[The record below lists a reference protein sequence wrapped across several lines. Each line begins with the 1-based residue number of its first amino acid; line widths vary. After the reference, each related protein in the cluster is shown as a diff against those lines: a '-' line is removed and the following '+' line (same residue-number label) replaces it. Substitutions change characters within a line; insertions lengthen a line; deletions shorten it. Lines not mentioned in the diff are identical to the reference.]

1 MKKIIIR
8 IFLLITF
15 VCTICVAQ
23 IKKADAALYLDNPV
37 ELRGVWVATV
47 SNIDIARQ
55 SNTSAQSI
63 QTYKDRLTAILN
75 KMENYGMN
83 AMFFQVRP
91 SNDAFYQSSYNPWS
105 EYFVGR
111 GVNPGWDMLT
121 WLANECHKRGIQLHA
136 WLNPYRV
143 TGSSA
148 YDYSHDTLEEINN
161 VKKAL
166 RASIRGTGQNINN
179 PILIENDEEFLEEIV
194 AGAEDKLV
202 LNPARQV
209 TIDHITNTIN
219 ELITNYELDGI
230 HFDDYFYPSGG
241 IEQGVEQKDYAAY
254 KAGGGTLDIKNWR
267 RENVNKMVKAVSDLV
282 ADFNETHERYVAFG
296 ISPAAVWAPGT
307 ESCNDSRAQEG
318 GMNVSCGSYSSY
330 NDLYADTRKWVSEE
344 WIDYILPQDYFPMG
358 GNYEQIVSWWAD
370 EVAKTSG
377 VKLYVGTGLYRFSS
391 GSGVWTDPEEINN
404 QMDYVLSKPAI
415 RRNVSGYVMFS
426 YRNLSSSQATPKAAA
441 TKLQVRW
448 KAGALLPTY
457 GTSTKQV
464 DFSNGGLNL
473 QVFKLNTDSGLKY
486 SVQFKQVPNANG
498 YVIYAVNKG
507 ETPNFA
513 SNDTILSKAYNQSTD
528 TTRKNYSTTQY
539 AVNKYDFYLRVYDLN
554 NNVVK
559 TEKIDFD
566 HCEENPGPQ
575 VSISSNISKC
585 DVGDPIM
592 LNIKAVSVFE
602 LPLTVTLY
610 VSHDNEEYG
619 RESYELTLD
628 ENYEAHYEYETFR
641 DEVISFKVEATDKD
655 KVASAVTSTI
665 KVGKGT
671 QESGGNTQPDDNPTP
686 NPSKSSSCPF
696 GAFMLLP
703 LMAAGMLLAIRKREH

>member
-1 MKKIIIR
+1 MKKIISR
-8 IFLLITF
+8 ILLVIALVLTIGF
-15 VCTICVAQ
+15 VSSAKVNAVV
-23 IKKADAALYLDNPV
+23 YSDNPV
-37 ELRGVWVATV
+37 ELHGVWVATV
-47 SNIDIARQ
+47 SNIDIAKQ
-55 SNTSAQSI
+55 GGTSAQAI
-63 QTYKDRLTAILN
+63 QTYKDRLTTILN
-75 KMENYGMN
+75 KMENFGMN

-91 SNDAFYQSSYNPWS
+91 ANDAFYESAYNPWS

-111 GVNPGWDMLT
+111 GVNPGWDMLS
-121 WLANECHKRGIQLHA
+121 WLATECHKRGIQLHA

-143 TGSSA
+143 TGSNV
-148 YDYSHDTLEEINN
+148 YDFKKDSLESINN

-166 RASIRGTGQNINN
+166 RASIKGTGQNINN

-202 LNPARQV
+202 LNPARQA
-209 TIDHITNTIN
+209 TIDHITNTIS
-219 ELITNYELDGI
+219 ELINNYDLDGI

-254 KAGGGTLDIKNWR
+254 KANGGSLDIKNWR
-267 RENVNKMVKAVSDLV
+267 RDNVDRMVKAVSDLV
-282 ADFNETHERYVAFG
+282 ADYNQTHDRYVAFG

-330 NDLYADTRKWVSEE
+330 NDLYADTRKWVSNE
-344 WIDYILPQDYFPMG
+344 WLDYILPQDYFPMG

-370 EVAKTSG
+370 EVAKTSK

-404 QMDYVLSKPAI
+404 QMDYVLSKPSI

-426 YRNLSSSQATPKAAA
+426 YRNLLSSQATPKAAA

-448 KAGALLPTY
+448 KSGALLPTY
-457 GTSTKQV
+457 GVSTKTV
-464 DFSNGGLNL
+464 DFSNGGLDL
-473 QVFKLNTDSGLKY
+473 QVFKLNTDSGVKY
-486 SVQFKQVPNANG
+486 SVQFKQVANANG
-498 YVIYAVNKG
+498 YVIYAVTKG
-507 ETPNFA
+507 VTPDFA
-513 SNDTILSKAYNQSTD
+513 SSDTIMSKVYNQTID
-528 TTRKNYSTTQY
+528 TSRRNYTMTQ
-539 AVNKYDFYLRVYDLN
+539 AGVNKYDFYLRVFDLN

-559 TEKIDFD
+559 TELIDFD

-575 VSISSNISKC
+575 VSISSNVTKC
-585 DVGDPIM
+585 DKGDVIM

-610 VSHDNEEYG
+610 VNHDNEGFGNEHYDI
-619 RESYELTLD
+619 TLD

-655 KVASAVTSTI
+655 KTASETTQVI

-671 QESGGNTQPDDNPTP
+671 QTPEINPGGGENN
-686 NPSKSSSCPF
+686 NGGGSKSMCSF
-696 GAFMLLP
+696 GSLILLP
-703 LMAAGMLLAIRKREH
+703 LLASCALLIIRKREH

>member
-1 MKKIIIR
+1 MKKIISR
-8 IFLLITF
+8 LLLVVALVLTIGF
-15 VCTICVAQ
+15 VSTVKSEAVVYS
-23 IKKADAALYLDNPV
+23 DSPV

-47 SNIDIARQ
+47 SNIDIAKQ
-55 SNTSAQSI
+55 SNTSAQGI

-91 SNDAFYQSSYNPWS
+91 SNDAFYNSAYNPWS
-105 EYFVGR
+105 EYFVGQ
-111 GVNPGWDMLT
+111 GINPGWDMLS
-121 WLANECHKRGIQLHA
+121 WLADECHKRGIQLHA

-143 TGSSA
+143 TGSNV
-148 YDYSHDTLEEINN
+148 YDFKRDTLEEINA
-161 VKKAL
+161 VKKNL
-166 RASIRGTGQNINN
+166 RASIRNSGQKVNN

-254 KAGGGTLDIKNWR
+254 TQNGGTLDIKNWR
-267 RENVNKMVKAVSDLV
+267 RDNVNRMVKAVSDLV
-282 ADFNETHERYVAFG
+282 ADFNETHDRYVAFG
-296 ISPAAVWAPGT
+296 ISPAAVWAPST
-307 ESCNDSRAQEG
+307 ERCSDSRGQEG
-318 GMNVSCGSYSSY
+318 GMDVACGSYSSY

-358 GNYEQIVSWWAD
+358 GNYEQIVSWWAS
-370 EVAKTSG
+370 EVAKTNG

-404 QMDYVLSKPAI
+404 QFDYVLSKPAI

-448 KAGALLPTY
+448 KTGALLPTY
-457 GTSTKQV
+457 KTSTKQV
-464 DFSNGGLNL
+464 DFSNGGLDL
-473 QVFKLNTDSGLKY
+473 KYFRLNTDSGVKY
-486 SVQFKQVPNANG
+486 SVQFKQLPNANG

-507 ETPNFA
+507 TTPDFT
-513 SNDTILSKAYNQSTD
+513 SSETILSKVYNQSTI
-528 TTRKNYSTTQY
+528 TGRINYTTTQT
-539 AVNKYDFYLRVYDLN
+539 AVNNRDFYIRVFDLN

-559 TEKIDFD
+559 TEKLDFNN
-566 HCEENPGPQ
+566 CEDNPGPQ
-575 VSISSNISKC
+575 VTITTNVNKC

-602 LPLTVTLY
+602 LPLTVTLF

-628 ENYEAHYEYETFR
+628 ENYEAHYEYGTFR
-641 DEVISFKVEATDKD
+641 DEVISFKVEATDRD
-655 KVASAVTSTI
+655 KTASDVTPSI
-665 KVGKGT
+665 KVGNGT
-671 QESGGNTQPDDNPTP
+671 QTDVNPPSGDGGGEKQ
-686 NPSKSSSCPF
+686 KSSCPF